1 MRIDDSL
8 VRELLN
14 APADDTVLVLL
25 EGRAQVVDRAALDN
39 ERYHGAA
46 VLMSRAEVVERLG
59 TSSPA
64 DDDVRRL
71 AASLQ
76 DAVDKLGA

>member
-64 DDDVRRL
+64 DDDVTRL